1 MQELI
6 VTILLT
12 VVIIMA
18 AALLAFVGSRKDGM
32 TKKQRVMM
40 TRILIASVILLVL
53 QFISAEVFDAVDS
66 YLFPS
71 AGRWIR
77 LACYLIDYFIIG
89 YDILRKA
96 VKGIK
101 NRQVFDELLCIGA
114 GDPSPGCPHALYG
127 AVCGL
132 GCLDL
137 PGTDLPCYQLPLC
150 AGDQYSFEFLCGNRR
165 RKQRGC
171 AGKRFQLSGNPFT
184 DQVCCL

>member
-18 AALLAFVGSRKDGM
+18 AALLAFVGNRKDGM

-66 YLFPS
+66 YLVPS

-101 NRQVFDELLCIGA
+101 K
-114 GDPSPGCPHALYG
+114 PSGI
-127 AVCGL
+127 
-132 GCLDL
+132 
-137 PGTDLPCYQLPLC
+137 
-150 AGDQYSFEFLCGNRR
+150 
-165 RKQRGC
+165 
-171 AGKRFQLSGNPFT
+171 
-184 DQVCCL
+184 